1 MVKFSQYM
9 VEKLPVKLPQ
19 YTVGKFSV
27 KFEQYIVEK
36 FWVKPPYGIYSIS
49 YIVGKYPHI
58 VYPHIVYPH
67 IVYPHIVYPHIV
79 YRRKISTVYGGKL
92 AVKLPSISWENSM

>member
-58 VYPHIVYPH
+58 VYPHIVY
-67 IVYPHIVYPHIV
+67 
-79 YRRKISTVYGGKL
+79 RRKISTVYGGKL